1 MTLWEKQQSK
11 WKRERCS
18 VVSPPLP
25 PPYYFRQ
32 MNKGSVQTLQLHKEP
47 LGRRSAKRANIGSW
61 HGCESLRHDFRLC
74 SLFNRCLIFSWCH
87 IQLLFNCS
95 SVLPKRRRRSE
106 CSRDAETVLH
116 GHADATQAM
125 LWGSQSV
132 ASQLLFEPKKK
143 KRRSN

>member
-1 MTLWEKQQSK
+1 MTLREKQQSK

-18 VVSPPLP
+18 VVPPPL

-32 MNKGSVQTLQLHKEP
+32 TNRGSVQTLQLHKEP
-47 LGRRSAKRANIGSW
+47 ARRRSAKRANIKSW

-87 IQLLFNCS
+87 MRLLFNCS
-95 SVLPKRRRRSE
+95 SALPKCRPRSE
-106 CSRDAETVLH
+106 CSRDAQTVLH
-116 GHADATQAM
+116 GHADATQAV

-132 ASQLLFEPKKK
+132 ASQLLFEQKKK
-143 KRRSN
+143 TKRSN